1 MIFNL
6 RKILLLCLCVAPFY
20 TFSQESDL
28 SLVRKYAETAFN
40 KGDYEFALENYK
52 ILYEST
58 PDDIDINFCIGACY
72 TETNIDKEAAVKYL
86 EFVARHN
93 NFPARTYYYLGRSYM
108 NTYRF
113 TEAIEAFYN
122 YKMYGSIESELHE
135 STRMIEMCEKAVEVI
150 PNAQNVKF
158 TLLDTTINST
168 ADDMLPFI
176 TNYGTL
182 LYFTSTREYNKE
194 LEEYQSLG
202 FYSELKKGAWTN
214 AISVPPHNN
223 DYEEIVGVS
232 PDGNHLF
239 IHANGDFA
247 SHDIRKTNRKGNKF
261 SRALPA
267 ELPSFINT
275 EGVECGA
282 SMTADGN
289 TLFFA
294 SNKKGGYGGMDIYV
308 VRRELDGSWGEPQ
321 NLGPTINSP
330 YDDNYPNISADG
342 KEIYF
347 ASKGHDGIGGYDIFT
362 SSMLDD
368 GRTWTNPR
376 PLDYPINTPLDDIS
390 ISFAPDR
397 RSAYLAAK
405 RKEGIGGLDI
415 YRVEF
420 FEEQAIALAFTIYV
434 GNNESDAVRYSIDH
448 PKAYCVINDIY
459 GNIFAQVEVTED
471 GEAFIML
478 PPGEYRLEARFEGY
492 EPSSKTKI
500 VVSENAVG
508 EAGILYQDIY
518 LKPLN

>member
-6 RKILLLCLCVAPFY
+6 RNILLLFICVAPFY
-20 TFSQESDL
+20 TFSQEQDL
-28 SLVRKYAETAFN
+28 SLTRKYAETAFN
-40 KGDYEFALENYK
+40 KGDFEFALENYK
-52 ILYEST
+52 VLYEAN
-58 PDDIDINFCIGACY
+58 PDDIDINFCMGACY

-93 NFPARTYYYLGRSYM
+93 NFPSRTYYYLGRSYM

-122 YKMYGSIESELHE
+122 YKLYGSIESELHE
-135 STRMIEMCEKAVEVI
+135 ATRMIEMCEKAVEVI
-150 PNAQNVKF
+150 PNANNVKF
-158 TLLDTTINST
+158 TLLDTTVNST

-176 TNYGTL
+176 ANYGNV

-202 FYSELKKGAWTN
+202 FYSELKKGAWAN
-214 AISVPPHNN
+214 AVSVPPHNN
-223 DYEEIVGVS
+223 DHEEIVGVS
-232 PDGNHLF
+232 PDGTHLL

-289 TLFFA
+289 TLYYA
-294 SNKKGGYGGMDIYV
+294 SNKKGGRGGLDIYV
-308 VRRELDGSWGEPQ
+308 VHRQLDGSWGEPQ
-321 NLGPTINSP
+321 NAGPIINSP

-342 KEIYF
+342 KTLYF

-368 GRTWTNPR
+368 GTWTTPR
-376 PLDYPINTPLDDIS
+376 AEVYPINTPLDDIS
-390 ISFAPDR
+390 ISYAPNG
-397 RSAYLAAK
+397 STAYVATK

-415 YRVEF
+415 YRLDIS
-420 FEEQAIALAFTIYV
+420 EEQAIPLMFSVYV
-434 GNNESDAVRYSIDH
+434 GHNENDAVKYSIDH
-448 PKAYCVINDIY
+448 PKAYCVIYDTF
-459 GNIFAQVEVTED
+459 GNIFAQIEVAEEGD
-471 GEAFIML
+471 VYSML
-478 PPGEYRLEARFEGY
+478 PPGEYRLEFRFAGHEA
-492 EPSSKTKI
+492 SSRTKI
-500 VVSENAVG
+500 VVSSGAVDENG
-508 EAGILYQDIY
+508 MLSQDVY
-518 LKPLN
+518 LPPLN